1 MSQKETSS
9 EKLRPNK
16 QGSLKEFFLVLGII
30 PLIPLLLGIGII
42 SGIWW
47 IICGTWLGFLVRLR
61 WYPQGKYM
69 LFVYSNSPNW
79 KEYIEANI
87 LPRISSYAVVI
98 NWSERSKWEWEKKP
112 LEFKVFQH
120 WTGVRRYFFKGKKK
134 WDGREF
140 NPIAIIFVPWWRRK
154 VLRFWQAF
162 KDFKHGKKK
171 SLTNLEAQFF
181 EIIKSVK

>member
-1 MSQKETSS
+1 
-9 EKLRPNK
+9 
-16 QGSLKEFFLVLGII
+16 
-30 PLIPLLLGIGII
+30 
-42 SGIWW
+42 
-47 IICGTWLGFLVRLR
+47 
-61 WYPQGKYM
+61 M

-120 WTGVRRYFFKGKKK
+120 WTGVRRYFFKAKKK

-140 NPIAIIFVPWWRRK
+140 NPVAIIFVPWWRRT

-162 KDFKHGKKK
+162 KDFKHGNKK
-171 SLTNLEAQFF
+171 SLTNLESRFF
-181 EIIKSVK
+181 EIIKSVKQ